1 MQPFYPM
8 LKAVAGRRDLSMPS
22 KMVHACLTAYSG
34 MTKAYPSQ
42 ARIAK
47 NLGISVKTV
56 YRSLKELESAGLVSI
71 KRGSF
76 GTSSVYSVAASVNES
91 TVNES
96 TTDNESALP
105 RTKSPHH
112 PGLDDRLIEASR
124 SLIEASASDDEPM
137 THAERLQ
144 WLREALGNFNP
155 SLGLPDAAI
164 TKRIEAAAAGAS
176 EDDIEAAL
184 HRLFDGGMPDRMRSW
199 GLLAVALPEELGKV
213 AA

>member
-1 MQPFYPM
+1 MEPFFPM
-8 LKAVAGRRDLSMPS
+8 NKAVAGRTDLSMPA

-56 YRSLKELESAGLVSI
+56 YRSLKDLEAAGLVVI

-76 GTSSVYSVAASVNES
+76 GTSSVYSVAVSVNES

-96 TTDNESALP
+96 SMDKASIAP
-105 RTKSPHH
+105 RTTSPYHYG
-112 PGLDDRLIEASR
+112 PDDRLIEAKESSNR
-124 SLIEASASDDEPM
+124 SVASDDEPM
-137 THAERLQ
+137 THAERLR
-144 WLREALGNFNP
+144 WLRGALANFNP

-164 TKRIEAAAAGAS
+164 TQKIEAAAAGAT

-184 HRLFDGGMPDRMRSW
+184 HRLYDSGLQDRMRSW
-199 GLLAVALPEELGKV
+199 GLMAVALPEELGKG